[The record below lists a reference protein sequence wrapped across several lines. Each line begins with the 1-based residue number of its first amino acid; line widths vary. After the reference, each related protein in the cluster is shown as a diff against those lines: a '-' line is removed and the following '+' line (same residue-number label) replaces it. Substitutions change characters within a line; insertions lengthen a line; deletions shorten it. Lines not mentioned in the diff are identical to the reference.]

1 MITCRCS
8 VCYAAQYGKQP
19 EIQQGW
25 QTSAVAIHL
34 VVARLLSVS
43 AIFCLD
49 CMPRPFTKCRQLA
62 AIAAIAANLD
72 LAPDDVRIGRLH
84 RGWPVNAHEG
94 IWAGKRASIKRKKN
108 HKTNTLF

>member
-1 MITCRCS
+1 MYLLTRHDYTCRCS

-62 AIAAIAANLD
+62 AIAAIAAHLD
-72 LAPDDVRIGRLH
+72 LAP
-84 RGWPVNAHEG
+84 RGV
-94 IWAGKRASIKRKKN
+94 GKGDKRDMPAPEIPMLKK
-108 HKTNTLF
+108 LRFFG